1 MNYKSC
7 SRERKIFKYTT
18 RVLVFSRF
26 FFFLQNFLQR
36 FMVGQMIALELLCSE
51 MLIKIVIVNE

>member
-7 SRERKIFKYTT
+7 NRESRIFEYTT
-18 RVLVFSRF
+18 RVLGFSRF
-26 FFFLQNFLQR
+26 FFFLQR
-36 FMVGQMIALELLCSE
+36 FMVGQVIALQWLRSE